1 MSMVRDYTMKKI
13 FIGAVVAT
21 AATVVACGTLPP
33 PPPVVV
39 TDFGNAVACVEQN
52 LSAGL
57 PAIIANCAQW
67 TIDEIIAV
75 FQWLV
80 ANPNTPASEKAL
92 VQQRLG
98 EALARKAA
106 EAK

>member
-1 MSMVRDYTMKKI
+1 MKTV
-13 FIGAVVAT
+13 FVGAVV
-21 AATVVACGTLPP
+21 ATVVACGTVPP
-33 PPPVVV
+33 PTPAVV
-39 TDFGNAVACVEQN
+39 TDFAQAVACIEQN

-57 PAIIANCAQW
+57 PAIIANCTQW

-75 FQWLV
+75 FQWLA

-92 VQQRLG
+92 IQQRLG